1 VTTRLPDPAS
11 TGPRSLAALREIAR
25 ALSSAW
31 DLDTTL
37 DLIARKTTEI
47 MGVDSCAIYL
57 LDADETTLRLR
68 ASTGLARRALGLAT
82 LQVGEGMTGYAV
94 VQNRPVYAAD
104 AQHDPHF
111 KWLDDTEERR
121 FRSLLAVPL
130 VLNDRP
136 IGALNVQTAAPRD
149 YSTEEI
155 DRSRPASTTGSA
167 ANWTSYAPWPRSAR
181 PSPRRNTWIKF
192 WKSSPNWRRERWGR
206 QAAPSICWNSR
217 TRTVTRPPCP
227 SSPTRPARPCPTPT
241 R

>member
-1 VTTRLPDPAS
+1 MTTRLPDPAS

-104 AQHDPHF
+104 AQQDPHF
-111 KWLDDTEERR
+111 KWLEDTEERR
-121 FRSLLAVPL
+121 FQSLLAVPL
-130 VLNDRP
+130 VLNDLSL
-136 IGALNVQTAAPRD
+136 IH
-149 YSTEEI
+149 I
-155 DRSRPASTTGSA
+155 
-167 ANWTSYAPWPRSAR
+167 
-181 PSPRRNTWIKF
+181 
-192 WKSSPNWRRERWGR
+192 
-206 QAAPSICWNSR
+206 
-217 TRTVTRPPCP
+217 
-227 SSPTRPARPCPTPT
+227 
-241 R
+241 